1 VKDFAHRL
9 AQAAAQAHPNNFTAA
24 LRKVQRKGRI
34 FVDYLR
40 NQRGATAIMPY
51 AARTRPGAP
60 VAAPITWK
68 EMETIDRPSH
78 FTINDGKTL
87 VQRAGLKALA
97 DWGRADQ
104 VLPDL

>member
-1 VKDFAHRL
+1 
-9 AQAAAQAHPNNFTAA
+9 
-24 LRKVQRKGRI
+24 
-34 FVDYLR
+34 
-40 NQRGATAIMPY
+40 MPY